1 MEQIKL
7 DSISKALVVEKEP
20 SIAAN
25 GAKFKKVTLNGGI
38 VGYLFS
44 NIMGTD
50 EKGNDIF
57 SEYTGDIKIFRTTPL
72 ELGKVKVLGKTYT
85 LVEKELKKD
94 DGTKYTVKVLT
105 NDDGVEVGR
114 YSKAYKKIG
123 KRTEFYRNRWM
134 VRFNAYID

>member
-1 MEQIKL
+1 MEQVKL
-7 DSISKALVVEKEP
+7 DSISKALIVANEP
-20 SIAAN
+20 LVAIN
-25 GAKFKKVTLNGGI
+25 GAKYKEVKLNGKL
-38 VGYLFS
+38 VGYVFS
-44 NIMGTD
+44 NKMGTD

-94 DGTKYTVKVLT
+94 DGSKYTVKVLT
-105 NDDGVEVGR
+105 NEDGVEVGR

-123 KRTEFYRNRWM
+123 KKLEFYRNRWM
-134 VRFNAYID
+134 VRFNVYID